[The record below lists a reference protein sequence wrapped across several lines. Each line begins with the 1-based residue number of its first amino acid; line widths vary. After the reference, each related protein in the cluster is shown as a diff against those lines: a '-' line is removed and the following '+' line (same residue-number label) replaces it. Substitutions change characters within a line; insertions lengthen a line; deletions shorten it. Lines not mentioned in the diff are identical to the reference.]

1 MMVVDTSALVAFMLD
16 EEDADRFQDAL
27 VNSPET
33 VMSVASIL
41 ETAMVLSR
49 HGAVSLLDPTLERL
63 EIRPVDLTLDHIGIA
78 RRGFQTYGRGSG
90 HRAKLKFG
98 DCFAYA
104 LAKALEA
111 PLLFKG
117 EDFTHTDVRA
127 V

>member
-27 VNSPET
+27 VSSPET

-49 HGAVSLLDPTLERL
+49 HGAVSLLDPTLARL
-63 EIRPVDLTLDHIGIA
+63 EIRPVDLTLDHVDIA
-78 RRGFQTYGRGSG
+78 RQGFQTYGRGSG
-90 HRAKLKFG
+90 HRAKLNFG

-127 V
+127 A